1 MHTYQRSPSAAEHAR
16 AQRIRALGQFL
27 LFASLGMLGLVV
39 ASVGGTWFWYASKG
53 KIADLG
59 QMARHGALMTPA
71 AAGGDAYEQFFDTP
85 AKAAAEEK
93 EAKAER
99 EANAKAEAIRKL
111 REEVRRQDP
120 RITHILALRERIE
133 KWKAEKASQAAA
145 DEPVEYRR
153 TGAGEN

>member
-16 AQRIRALGQFL
+16 AQRIRAVGQFL

-53 KIADLG
+53 KMADLG

-71 AAGGDAYEQFFDTP
+71 AAGGSAYEEFFDTP

-153 TGAGEN
+153 AGAGEN

>member
-27 LFASLGMLGLVV
+27 LFASLGVLGLVV

-53 KIADLG
+53 KMADLG

-85 AKAAAEEK
+85 AKAEAEEK

-99 EANAKAEAIRKL
+99 EAKAKAEAIRKL

-133 KWKAEKASQAAA
+133 KWKAEKANQAIA

-153 TGAGEN
+153 AGADGG